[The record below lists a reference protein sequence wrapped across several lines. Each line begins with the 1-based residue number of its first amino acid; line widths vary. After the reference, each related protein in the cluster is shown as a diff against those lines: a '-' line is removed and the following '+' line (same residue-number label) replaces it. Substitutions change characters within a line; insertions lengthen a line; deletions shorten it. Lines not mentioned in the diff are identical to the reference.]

1 MASRLR
7 LNTADVI
14 DLLDD
19 TEEMESESDVDEP
32 CFDGSDDELQC
43 STDEE
48 RLAYKINKL
57 W

>member
-1 MASRLR
+1 MSRLR

-19 TEEMESESDVDEP
+19 TEEMESESDMDEP

-48 RLAYKINKL
+48 RLANKL